1 MTKKNI
7 LQNPTKTNL
16 IVFTLLWMVSVIL
29 ITLSVTDLFTK
40 SVFQKRYIPIFIIV
54 LASSRMVAKL
64 YYNYFKNK
72 KNQPIAS

>member
-29 ITLSVTDLFTK
+29 ITLSVTDLFTE
-40 SVFQKRYIPIFIIV
+40 SVFQKRYIPVFIIG
-54 LASSRMVAKL
+54 LASSIMVAKL

-72 KNQPIAS
+72 KN

>member
-29 ITLSVTDLFTK
+29 ITLSVTDLFTE

-72 KNQPIAS
+72 KN

>member
-29 ITLSVTDLFTK
+29 ITLSVTDLFTE

-54 LASSRMVAKL
+54 LASSRMVTKL

-72 KNQPIAS
+72 KI